1 MNPPITGG
9 CLCGAVR
16 YTIGA
21 PVNQLIACHCLN
33 CQKHTG
39 SGGSVNAVV
48 PADQFRITKGEPKKY
63 DDSATKSGRTLS
75 RFFCG
80 GCGSPLFS
88 HRNPDIGVRIVRA
101 GSLDDSSGVKIA
113 TNIWTSTARPWDH
126 IDPATACHE
135 EGLPPPPA
143 KS

>member
-16 YTIGA
+16 YEIAA
-21 PVNQLIACHCLN
+21 PVTTLRACHCLN

-48 PADQFRITKGEPKKY
+48 PQDKFKVTKGEPKRY
-63 DDSATKSGRTLS
+63 EDSATRSGRTLS

-80 GCGSPLFS
+80 NCGSPLFS
-88 HRNPDIGVRIVRA
+88 QRNPDIGIRIIRA
-101 GSLDDSSGVKIA
+101 GTLDDSKGLKISA
-113 TNIWTSTARPWDH
+113 NIWTSTAQSWDH
-126 IDPATACHE
+126 IDPATECHPE
-135 EGLPPPPA
+135 NLPPPPP
-143 KS
+143 KN

>member
-16 YTIGA
+16 YEIGA
-21 PVNQLIACHCLN
+21 PVSALRACHCLN

-48 PADQFRITKGEPKKY
+48 PADQFRITKGEPKQY
-63 DDSATKSGRTLS
+63 DDSATRSGRTLS

-80 GCGSPLFS
+80 TCGSPLFS
-88 HRNPDIGVRIVRA
+88 QRNPDIGIRIVRA
-101 GSLDDSSGVKIA
+101 GTLDDSGGMKIA
-113 TNIWTSTARPWDH
+113 ANIWTSTARPWDH
-126 IDPATACHE
+126 IDPATECHAE
-135 EGLPPPPA
+135 NAPPPPP